1 MKFKMTR
8 NQLIVA
14 VALFL
19 VFFDN
24 ISFFKHVTQVYD
36 VSIANSGFLL
46 SLGVVLVASIT
57 ILLSL
62 FASRYT
68 LKPLAIAFLLL
79 ASLTNYFMNTYNVI
93 LDDTMIQNAMETN
106 ANESLDLVNWNLLG
120 YFFFL
125 GMIPSFLIYRV
136 PILHG
141 SFKQEAWNKAKSIGI
156 ALVLIAVMLFAFNR
170 FYTSFFRENKPLRYY
185 TNPTYCLYSAGSYIY
200 NSFYKKEATLKQIGL
215 DATKE
220 EGGTRKLTIVV
231 VGEAA
236 RANRF
241 SLNGYERQTN
251 PLLQKEDIINFSN
264 VYSCGTSTAIS
275 VPCMFSNLGRQN
287 YSDKEAKSTENVIDV
302 LKHSGVNVLW
312 RDNNSDS
319 KGVALRVEYQDYKIS
334 QNNTLCEDEC
344 RDEGMLVGLQ
354 KYVDAQK
361 GDIVIVLHQMGNHG
375 PAYYKRYP
383 KAFEKF
389 TPVCQTNQVEKC
401 SAEEI
406 GNAYDNAILYTDY
419 FLSKTIAFLKQND
432 QNFQTSM
439 IYMAD
444 HGESLGE
451 KGLYLHGIPYFM
463 APEEQTHIG
472 ALMWFG
478 SQSKERIDVVSLAQR
493 SSQEYSH
500 DNLFHT
506 ILGVMGVKTAL
517 YDRTKDILTY
527 KHQ

>member
-1 MKFKMTR
+1 MQFKLTSNR
-8 NQLIVA
+8 LIVI

-19 VFFDN
+19 VLADN
-24 ISFFKHVTQVYD
+24 ISFFKHVTEVYEF
-36 VSIANSGFLL
+36 SFSNIGFLL
-46 SLGVVLVASIT
+46 SLGVVLTAVIT
-57 ILLSL
+57 VLVTLLS
-62 FASRYT
+62 SRYT
-68 LKPLAIAFLLL
+68 LKAFLIVLVL
-79 ASLTNYFMNTYNVI
+79 IASLTNYFMNTYNVI
-93 LDDTMIQNAMETN
+93 LDESMIQNTMETN
-106 ANESLDLVNWNLLG
+106 VNESMDLLNWKLLA

-125 GMIPSFLIYRV
+125 GIIPSLVIYRAPV
-136 PILHG
+136 VYG
-141 SFKQEAWNKAKSIGI
+141 SFSEEVWGKVKCI
-156 ALVLIAVMLFAFNR
+156 ALMVLLSLVMLFSFNR

-185 TNPTYCLYSAGSYIY
+185 TNPTFCLYSTGKYIY
-200 NSFYKKEATLKQIGL
+200 NTFYKKETTLKQIGL
-215 DATKE
+215 DAKKME
-220 EGGTRKLTIVV
+220 EGERKLTIVV

-251 PLLQKEDIINFSN
+251 PLLQKEEIVNFSN

-275 VPCMFSNLGRQN
+275 VPCMFSVLERQN
-287 YSDKEAKSTENVIDV
+287 YSDKEAKSVENVLDV
-302 LKHSGVNVLW
+302 LKHSGASILW

-319 KGVALRVEYQDYKIS
+319 KGVALRVAYQDYRSS
-334 QNNTLCEDEC
+334 QNNTLCDEEC

-354 KYVDAQK
+354 EYVDAQK

-401 SAEEI
+401 SSEEI

-432 QNFQTSM
+432 TNFQTSM

-463 APEEQTHIG
+463 APDEQTHVG

-478 SQSKERIDVVSLAQR
+478 EKSKERIDVQTLRKKAGE
-493 SSQEYSH
+493 EYSH

-506 ILGVMGVKTAL
+506 ILGVMGVQTAL
-517 YDRTKDILTY
+517 YDKTKDILQY
-527 KHQ
+527 QQK

>member
-1 MKFKMTR
+1 
-8 NQLIVA
+8 
-14 VALFL
+14 
-19 VFFDN
+19 
-24 ISFFKHVTQVYD
+24 
-36 VSIANSGFLL
+36 
-46 SLGVVLVASIT
+46 
-57 ILLSL
+57 
-62 FASRYT
+62 
-68 LKPLAIAFLLL
+68 
-79 ASLTNYFMNTYNVI
+79 
-93 LDDTMIQNAMETN
+93 
-106 ANESLDLVNWNLLG
+106 
-120 YFFFL
+120 
-125 GMIPSFLIYRV
+125 
-136 PILHG
+136 
-141 SFKQEAWNKAKSIGI
+141 
-156 ALVLIAVMLFAFNR
+156 
-170 FYTSFFRENKPLRYY
+170 
-185 TNPTYCLYSAGSYIY
+185 
-200 NSFYKKEATLKQIGL
+200 
-215 DATKE
+215 
-220 EGGTRKLTIVV
+220 
-231 VGEAA
+231 
-236 RANRF
+236 
-241 SLNGYERQTN
+241 
-251 PLLQKEDIINFSN
+251 
-264 VYSCGTSTAIS
+264 
-275 VPCMFSNLGRQN
+275 MFSNLGRQN

-319 KGVALRVEYQDYKIS
+319 KGVALRVEYHDYKIS

-389 TPVCQTNQVEKC
+389 TPTCQTNQVEKC

-419 FLSKTIAFLKQND
+419 FLSKTITFLKQND
-432 QNFQTSM
+432 KNFQTSM

-478 SQSKERIDVVSLAQR
+478 SQSKERIDVASLVQR
-493 SSQEYSH
+493 ASQEYSH

-527 KHQ
+527 KHK

>member
-1 MKFKMTR
+1 MQFKLTSSR
-8 NQLIVA
+8 LIVI

-19 VFFDN
+19 VCVDN
-24 ISFFKHVTQVYD
+24 ISFFKHVLEVYEF
-36 VSIANSGFLL
+36 SLSNIGFLL
-46 SLGVVLVASIT
+46 SLGVVLTAVIT
-57 ILLSL
+57 VLVTLLS
-62 FASRYT
+62 SRYT
-68 LKPLAIAFLLL
+68 LKIFLIALVLI

-106 ANESLDLVNWNLLG
+106 INESMDLLNWKLIA

-125 GMIPSFLIYRV
+125 GILPSLLIYRV
-136 PILHG
+136 PVVYG
-141 SFKQEAWNKAKSIGI
+141 SFKEEVWSKTKCI
-156 ALVLIAVMLFAFNR
+156 ALMILVSLVMLFSFNR

-185 TNPTYCLYSAGSYIY
+185 TNPTFCLYSTGKYIY
-200 NSFYKKEATLKQIGL
+200 NTFYKKETTLKQIGL
-215 DATKE
+215 DAKRAE
-220 EGGTRKLTIVV
+220 DEGRKLTIVV

-251 PLLQKEDIINFSN
+251 PLLEKEEIVNFSK

-275 VPCMFSNLGRQN
+275 VPCMFSVLERKN
-287 YSDKEAKSTENVIDV
+287 YSDKEAKATENVLDIV
-302 LKHSGVNVLW
+302 KRSGASVLW

-319 KGVALRVEYQDYKIS
+319 KGVALRVAYQDYRSS
-334 QNNTLCEDEC
+334 QNNTLCDEEC

-354 KYVDAQK
+354 EYVDAQK
-361 GDIVIVLHQMGNHG
+361 GDVVIVLHQMGNHG

-383 KAFEKF
+383 KNFEKF

-401 SAEEI
+401 TSEEI
-406 GNAYDNAILYTDY
+406 GNAYDNVILYTDY

-432 QNFQTSM
+432 KNFQTAM

-463 APEEQTHIG
+463 APDEQRHVG

-478 SQSKERIDVVSLAQR
+478 KKSKERIDVQTVRQKAGE
-493 SSQEYSH
+493 EYSH

-506 ILGVMGVKTAL
+506 ILGVMGVQTAL
-517 YDRTKDILTY
+517 YDQTKDILIY
-527 KHQ
+527 QKK

>member
-1 MKFKMTR
+1 MQFKLTSSR
-8 NQLIVA
+8 LIVI

-19 VFFDN
+19 VLADN
-24 ISFFKHVTQVYD
+24 ISFFKHVTQVYEL
-36 VSIANSGFLL
+36 SISNLGFLL
-46 SLGVVLVASIT
+46 SLGIFLASVMTLLVT
-57 ILLSL
+57 LLS
-62 FASRYT
+62 SRYT
-68 LKPLAIAFLLL
+68 LKLLL
-79 ASLTNYFMNTYNVI
+79 IALVLIASLTNYFMNTYNVI
-93 LDDTMIQNAMETN
+93 LDDAMIQNAVETN
-106 ANESLDLVNWNLLG
+106 INESMDLINLKLLG

-125 GMIPSFLIYRV
+125 GVIPSFIIYRLPV
-136 PILHG
+136 AYG
-141 SFKQEAWNKAKSIGI
+141 SFKKEVWGKVKSIGI
-156 ALVLIAVMLFAFNR
+156 ALILIVVILFAFNR
-170 FYTSFFRENKPLRYY
+170 FYTSFFREHKPLRYY
-185 TNPTYCLYSAGSYIY
+185 TNPTFCLYSAGNYVY

-215 DATKE
+215 DAKKSE
-220 EGGTRKLTIVV
+220 SSSRKLTIVV

-251 PLLQKEDIINFSN
+251 SLLQNEDIINFSN
-264 VYSCGTSTAIS
+264 LYSCGTSTAIS
-275 VPCMFSNLGRQN
+275 VPCMFSGLERKN
-287 YSDKEAKSTENVIDV
+287 YTDKEAKARENVIDV
-302 LKHSGVNVLW
+302 LKHSGSSILW

-319 KGVALRVEYQDYKIS
+319 KGVALRVEYQDYKTS

-354 KYVDAQK
+354 EYVNAQQD
-361 GDIVIVLHQMGNHG
+361 DILIVLHQMGNHG

-389 TPVCQTNQVEKC
+389 TPTCQTNQVEKC
-401 SAEEI
+401 SSEEI

-432 QNFQTSM
+432 QKFQTAM

-463 APEEQTHIG
+463 APDEQTHVG

-478 SQSKERIDVVSLAQR
+478 TKSKERINTQAIAQKA
-493 SSQEYSH
+493 SQEYSH

-506 ILGVMGVKTAL
+506 ILGVMGVQTVL
-517 YDRTKDILTY
+517 YDPTKDILTY
-527 KHQ
+527 QQK